1 MQPQYAAA
9 CRRAL
14 VLARLSG
21 MTTSLTRCLHATM
34 PDLYAALKPG
44 PESLD
49 GLHVRTLSQGYT
61 HLQNLVK
68 RLDHRNIASDTSCS

>member
-49 GLHVRTLSQGYT
+49 GLHVRNAFPRIHSFAKLGETPGS
-61 HLQNLVK
+61 
-68 RLDHRNIASDTSCS
+68 